1 MMANTAN
8 AEARFAQAMRAAGHV
23 KTAEPIV
30 TAAKI
35 DPFLR
40 KGDFLLGDVGS
51 APLGIS
57 LKKLIEGRLLIQA
70 ASGAGKSWTL
80 RRIME
85 QTAGLVQQILIDP
98 EGEFRSLAKEYEM
111 VVVDATKLDPAAM
124 AVAAS
129 RAREHQIS
137 LLVDLSEL
145 DREDQMKMFAA
156 FVVALID
163 APKAHWHPCLVAV
176 DEAHLF
182 APFGGQATE
191 ATSVRKAAI
200 GALVDLMSRGRKRGL
215 CGAIATQRLARL
227 SKSVISEVH
236 NFLIGIN
243 TLDLD
248 IRRAAET
255 IGWDARRAFDQ
266 LPTMSPGE
274 FVAVGP
280 AFSQASVI
288 AKVGPVVT
296 EHTGAA
302 PELHRPEQIEPD
314 AAAALLDLES
324 LQEASAEDRQVI
336 DANRLPIGI
345 KAARAIIRD
354 PSFPLA
360 GAVWAAVRPMY
371 PNGARLKDLA
381 EHLGVS
387 MSEIAG
393 AMVLLDTYGSVE
405 FLGDGD
411 ERAVRPARWMVE

>member
-1 MMANTAN
+1 MSRTAN
-8 AEARFAQAMRAAGHV
+8 AEERFSQAMRAAGHR
-23 KTAEPIV
+23 KLGDQPKPTATVE
-30 TAAKI
+30 
-35 DPFLR
+35 PFLR
-40 KGDFLLGDVGS
+40 KGDFHLGDVG
-51 APLGIS
+51 ATPLGIS
-57 LKKLIEGRLLIQA
+57 LKKLIDGRLLIQA

-98 EGEFRSLAKEYEM
+98 EGEFRSLAKEYELL
-111 VVVDATKLDPAAM
+111 VVDATKLDPAAM
-124 AVAAS
+124 AVAAG

-145 DREDQMKMFAA
+145 DREEQMKMFAS
-156 FVVALID
+156 FVSALVD
-163 APKAHWHPCLVAV
+163 SPKAHWHPCIVAV

-182 APFGGQATE
+182 APFGGQAAE

-200 GALVDLMSRGRKRGL
+200 SALVDLMSRGRKRGL
-215 CGAIATQRLARL
+215 CGCIATQRLARL
-227 SKSVISEVH
+227 SKSVASEVH

-255 IGWDARRAFDQ
+255 IGWDASRAFDK
-266 LPTMSPGE
+266 LPMMTPGE

-302 PELHRPEQIEPD
+302 PELHRPEQMEPD

-324 LQEASAEDRQVI
+324 LQEASAEDRRMI
-336 DANRLPIGI
+336 DVNRLPVGI

-354 PSFPLA
+354 PSFPVA
-360 GAVWAAVRPMY
+360 GAVWGAIRPMY
-371 PNGARLKDLA
+371 PDGARIIDLA

-387 MSEIAG
+387 LSDIAG
-393 AMVLLDTYGSVE
+393 AVALLDTYGAVD
-405 FLGDGD
+405 FLGEGE